1 MKVRYI
7 TLVVFIVLLAPLMI
21 TAAVVSARDMSST
34 TEFISVSNLS
44 IDIYLPIILRN
55 LCSNFFDD
63 FSDPASGWDV
73 VDDEYEHTE
82 YLNGEYRV
90 APKQIG
96 PVYYYPAP
104 TCSRQDYV
112 VEVDTRWA
120 STPGGSYG
128 ILFGALGDYTR
139 FYTYDIDTDW
149 QEFSVWR
156 ADPSGWTEIVP
167 WTYSSAINAGTSSNH
182 LKLTRDD
189 ILITLEVNGVVLGTW
204 SDDSITDSTYVGV
217 MTDPYYEQPTYDVR
231 FDNFSVTG
239 TK

>member
-21 TAAVVSARDMSST
+21 TAVVVSARDMSST

-55 LCSNFFDD
+55 FCSNFFDD

-73 VDDEYEHTE
+73 MDNEYEHTE

-90 APKQIG
+90 APKQIDYM
-96 PVYYYPAP
+96 YYYPAP

-128 ILFGALGDYTR
+128 ILFGALGDYSR
-139 FYTYDIDTDW
+139 FYTFDIDTDW

-156 ADPSGWTEIVP
+156 AGLSGWTEIVP

-182 LKLTRDD
+182 LKLTRDG
-189 ILITLEVNGVVLGTW
+189 IQITLEVNGFVLGTW
-204 SDDSITDSTYVGV
+204 SDDSLTDSTYVGV
-217 MTDPYYEQPTYDVR
+217 MTDPYYEQRTYDVR
-231 FDNFSVTG
+231 FDNFSVSG
-239 TK
+239 NK